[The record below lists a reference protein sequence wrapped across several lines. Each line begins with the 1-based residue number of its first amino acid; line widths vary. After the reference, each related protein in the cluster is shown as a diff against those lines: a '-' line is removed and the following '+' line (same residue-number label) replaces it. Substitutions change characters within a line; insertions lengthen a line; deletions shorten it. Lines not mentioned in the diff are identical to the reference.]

1 LNEEDFTVAR
11 VVHNVGQESRIGVI
25 YTRRSSLG
33 DEAPPVRQTVG
44 VDLDLSTSRF
54 LERKNLQFQ
63 VFFVAHSTNHPG
75 EATSLADRSTRGFR
89 VSYPNIPFYAHAS
102 YREFGTGYDPAVGF
116 ASRNGFRRFQ
126 PSAGYTLLTPGVSWL
141 RAVNT
146 ELYFEYLMGM
156 DFRPETVNVWLEP
169 VNLTFETGAST
180 ELRLQRQYERIGFP
194 FDIRRDGSIIIPAGE
209 YRNSKVTYEVGSPPS
224 RRIYLVA
231 EAGYQGFWT
240 GTRTDVAGSI
250 TVRPYPGINIT
261 GDWQRSMVDLAEGSF
276 STDLFRFRGNLDLTP
291 TISFTSIVQ
300 YDNLSELVGF
310 YQRMRW
316 IIRPGADLFLV
327 YSMNWLNEEERFRP
341 LETSGGIKL
350 TYTFRF

>member
-1 LNEEDFTVAR
+1 VA
-11 VVHNVGQESRIGVI
+11 
-25 YTRRSSLG
+25 
-33 DEAPPVRQTVG
+33 
-44 VDLDLSTSRF
+44 
-54 LERKNLQFQ
+54 
-63 VFFVAHSTNHPG
+63 
-75 EATSLADRSTRGFR
+75 
-89 VSYPNIPFYAHAS
+89 YPNIPFYAHAS
-102 YREFGTGYDPAVGF
+102 YREFGTGYTPAVGF

-141 RAVNT
+141 RSLNT
-146 ELYFEYLMGM
+146 ALYFEYLMDM

-169 VNLTFETGAST
+169 VNLTFESGAST
-180 ELRLQRQYERIGFP
+180 ELRLQRQYERIDFP
-194 FDIRRDGSIIIPAGE
+194 FDIRRDGSIIIPAGV
-209 YRNSKVTYEVGSPPS
+209 YRNSRITFEVGSPRA

-240 GTRTDVAGSI
+240 GTRTDVAGSV

-291 TISFTSIVQ
+291 NISFTSIVQ

-327 YSMNWLNEEERFRP
+327 YSMNWLNDEERLRP